1 MANRKDPL
9 YKEYLKTLRERNEIW
24 AIERNQ
30 NWIELEKPYISGYYM
45 VSDLRFDIK
54 NREDAWVFYKCLELV
69 GERVWCRDKTF
80 KRKLGKGKYEY
91 FRPGFGTISE
101 DTYDNLHPAVKK
113 YFKEISIW
121 DKRWNPFRKLY
132 ECSVPSYYFVDKI
145 KPRWITHYKEHD
157 ELIKQMEAEAC
168 DKIENNF
175 AKFNSMYT
183 YKSDKPYSKAR
194 NRADRSF
201 NKMTLKR
208 NLKADDIETY
218 EYRHNHR
225 HSALWDCW

>member
-1 MANRKDPL
+1 MNSKHPL
-9 YKEYLKTLRERNEIW
+9 HKEKLAVEEQLGKLYDIQ
-24 AIERNQ
+24 RNQ
-30 NWIELEKPYISGYYM
+30 SWIELDVPYKSGYYL
-45 VSDLRFDIK
+45 SFDLRDDIK
-54 NREDAWVFYKCLELV
+54 NRSDAWVFYECIRLV
-69 GERVWCRDKTF
+69 GKTVWWKDKSF
-80 KRKLGKGKYEY
+80 KRKICKGKYEY
-91 FRPGFGTISE
+91 YQPGFGEISE
-101 DTYDNLHPAVKK
+101 NTYAYLHPAVKK

-145 KPRWITHYKEHD
+145 KPRWITHYREHD
-157 ELIKQMEAEAC
+157 ELIKQMEAEAY

-183 YKSDKPYSKAR
+183 YKSDKPYSQAR

-208 NLKADDIETY
+208 NLMANDIETY
-218 EYRHNHR
+218 EYRFNHK